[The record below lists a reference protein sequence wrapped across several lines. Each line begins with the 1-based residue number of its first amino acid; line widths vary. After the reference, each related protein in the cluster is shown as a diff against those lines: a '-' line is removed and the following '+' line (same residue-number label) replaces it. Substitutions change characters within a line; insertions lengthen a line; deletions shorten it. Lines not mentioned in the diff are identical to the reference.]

1 MKKNFMLLIG
11 LILFIPNMVLA
22 NSISNIDMNIYV
34 DDSGTAHVTE
44 EWTANLYEGT
54 EGYKPYY
61 NLGESE
67 ISNFKVKMN
76 GTDFSYLDNWNVSGS
91 FEDKKYKNGINYTSN
106 GLELCFGISS
116 YGSNTYTLSYDI
128 SNFVVN
134 TSDGYQMIYWNLF
147 PYDFNPSPGRVYIK
161 IYSDFKYSDS
171 LDVWGYGK
179 YGAPTYVYD
188 GYIEMD
194 SESTVFSD
202 EYMTILVK
210 FPSNSFNTSIT
221 LNNNFDYYY
230 KMSLEKSTSS
240 KEKNQPVIVKESK
253 KSTLYNLS
261 VIIFLVLIFLLFIL
275 LLVRHLKYKEQT
287 QNIKKINYNYGYKNN
302 IKIDKNKV
310 PLFRDIPCNKD
321 IYYANS
327 LIKLNKFNIKNS
339 NILGAIILKW
349 VKDDK
354 IEFKSEKTG
363 IFNKETSIIN
373 MTSDPKFDNE
383 HEKKLFNI
391 MREASKDGIL
401 TAKEFEIWCYNNFD
415 CFFNIFASIEEDE
428 LNKLKEAG
436 HIYKRHN
443 KKECSHLYVM
453 DQKIY
458 NDSIDL
464 YGLKLFLTDFSQ
476 IKKREVIEVKLWN
489 EYLMFAYLFGIAD
502 KVSKQ
507 LKNMYPEI
515 EQKYNNFDISTFD
528 FISDITYS
536 SINFARQ
543 GRSKAYGK
551 THNKTNYIDSN
562 IGGYS
567 SGGGGFSSGGGGGG
581 SFGGGG
587 GGGGFR

>member
-1 MKKNFMLLIG
+1 MRKIYLLLMG

-67 ISNFKVKMN
+67 ISNFKVRMN
-76 GTDFSYLDNWNVSGS
+76 DTDFSYLDNWNVSGS

-221 LNNNFDYYY
+221 LDKTFDDYLDMANDGAKQY
-230 KMSLEKSTSS
+230 SS
-240 KEKNQPVIVKESK
+240 KNNSFINGLIGVFSIMISFGLPILIVFIVVLASFKNS
-253 KSTLYNLS
+253 
-261 VIIFLVLIFLLFIL
+261 
-275 LLVRHLKYKEQT
+275 
-287 QNIKKINYNYGYKNN
+287 YGYKDNK
-302 IKIDKNKV
+302 KIDKKNT
-310 PLFRDIPCNKD
+310 PLFRDIPCNKN
-321 IYYANS
+321 IYYANT
-327 LIKLNKFNIKNS
+327 LVKLNNNIFNLYKDT
-339 NILGAIILKW
+339 NIFGAIILKW
-349 VKDDK
+349 VKENK
-354 IEFKSEKTG
+354 IIFKNETKG
-363 IFNKETSIIN
+363 IFNKNTSSIDLTLN
-373 MTSDPKFDNE
+373 PTFDNPL
-383 HEKKLFNI
+383 EKELFDI
-391 MREASKDGIL
+391 MYDASKDGL
-401 TAKEFEIWCYNNFD
+401 LEAKELEKWCNSHYTK
-415 CFFNIFASIEEDE
+415 FFNLFERINKVEIE
-428 LNKLKEAG
+428 KLKASN
-436 HIYKRHN
+436 HIYKRTN
-443 KKECSHLYVM
+443 KEECKRKNVM
-453 DQKIY
+453 DDTIY
-458 NDSIDL
+458 DESVKL
-464 YGLKLFLTDFSQ
+464 YGLKLFLEEFSK
-476 IKKREVIEVKLWN
+476 IDTREVIEVHMWD
-489 EYLMFAYLFGIAD
+489 EYLMYAYLFGIAD
-502 KVSKQ
+502 KVAKQ
-507 LKNMYPEI
+507 LKNMYPEVLTNSDI
-515 EQKYNNFDISTFD
+515 DFDTLMYINYIST
-528 FISDITYS
+528 S
-536 SINFARQ
+536 SVNAASVAKSRAE
-543 GRSKAYGK
+543 S
-551 THNKTNYIDSN
+551 
-562 IGGYS
+562 YS